1 MVNITIPRVAW
12 MEKLETTKR
21 EPKIFGNTQRA

>member
-1 MVNITIPRVAW
+1 MVNITIPPVAW

-21 EPKIFGNTQRA
+21 ERRSLIIHSEL